1 MSNVIDLVDQIHF
14 LGEEATGTINLLQCV
29 WVYDRT
35 IDIEGLRR
43 FHHHLRRGRLAR
55 RIERSPMPFGR
66 HRWVS
71 PHRSSDIEI
80 VECARPREEF
90 DSWLDDQANTPLDSE
105 HGPEWHLAIL
115 PFTDGGTGISFV
127 ISHCLTDG
135 VGLCEALAD
144 AAVGRDDVITWPAAL
159 SRPRW
164 RALREDA
171 RQTTRDI
178 PGIGRAVIA
187 AAGTRRRG
195 RRSDGF
201 GTPPPRGPR
210 LPFAGPDEPA
220 TLPTATIF
228 IDAAEWDRRAE
239 ALRGTSNTLL
249 AGLAARLAQRMGRVA
264 ADGSA
269 ILAIPVNDRA
279 PGDTRANAI
288 TGIDITVD
296 PAPAATDLRE
306 IRAATKQALIRRQ
319 QVPDERFALLPIVPL
334 LPKWLVRRMIS
345 VAVGSAATG
354 SSNLGA
360 VSPAANRPDG
370 TDADWFAIKMRYP
383 SMTTA
388 TMHHTGGLLNL
399 LSGRTHGQVFVSVVA
414 YQSDNSK
421 DRLQQIISDALGDFS
436 LTCTT
441 NWRHLESVG
450 APDRRP

>member
-80 VECARPREEF
+80 VGFARPREEF
-90 DSWLDDQANTPLDSE
+90 DAWLDDQANTPLDSE
-105 HGPEWHLAIL
+105 HGPEWHLAVL

-135 VGLCEALAD
+135 VGLCEALAN

-187 AAGTRRRG
+187 AARTQRRH
-195 RRSDGF
+195 RRSDGS
-201 GTPPPRGPR
+201 GTPPPSGPR
-210 LPFAGPDEPA
+210 LPFIGPDEPA

-228 IDAAEWDRRAE
+228 IDAAEWDTRAQ

-306 IRAATKQALIRRQ
+306 IRAATKQALIHRQ

-345 VAVGSAATG
+345 LAVGNAATG

-383 SMTTA
+383 SMTKA

-399 LSGRTHGQVFVSVVA
+399 LAGRTHGQIFVSVVA
-414 YQSDNSK
+414 HQQDDSNDA
-421 DRLQQIISDALGDFS
+421 LQQLISQTLSEFS
-436 LTCTT
+436 LICTT
-441 NWRHLESVG
+441 NWRHPESVG

>member
-1 MSNVIDLVDQIHF
+1 MSNVIDLVDQTHF
-14 LGEEATGTINLLQCV
+14 LGEKATGTSTVLQCV
-29 WVYDRT
+29 WVYNRT

-43 FHHHLRRGRLAR
+43 FHHHLQRGWLAR
-55 RIERSPMPFGR
+55 RIEQSPMPFGR

-71 PHRSSDIEI
+71 PHRSSDIEV
-80 VECARPREEF
+80 VECARPRGEF
-90 DSWLDDQANTPLDSE
+90 DAWLDDQANTPLDSE
-105 HGPEWHLAIL
+105 HGPEWHLAVL

-159 SRPRW
+159 SRSRW

-178 PGIGRAVIA
+178 PGIGRGVIA
-187 AAGTRRRG
+187 TAGTRRRG
-195 RRSDGF
+195 RRSDGS
-201 GTPPPRGPR
+201 GTPPASGPH
-210 LPFAGPDEPA
+210 LPFVGPDEPVTLA
-220 TLPTATIF
+220 TTTIF
-228 IDAAEWDRRAE
+228 LDAAEWDMRAQ

-249 AGLAARLAQRMGRVA
+249 AGLSARLAQRMGRVA

-296 PAPAATDLRE
+296 PAPAVTDLRE

-319 QVPDERFALLPIVPL
+319 EVPDERFALLPIVPL

-345 VAVGSAATG
+345 MAVGSATTA

-360 VSPAANRPDG
+360 VSGAANRPDG

-383 SMTTA
+383 SMTKA

-414 YQSDNSK
+414 YRPDNSN
-421 DRLQQIISDALGDFS
+421 DQLQQSISSALGDFS

-441 NWRHLESVG
+441 NWQRPEPVTAS
-450 APDRRP
+450 DRRP

>member
-14 LGEEATGTINLLQCV
+14 LGEEATGTINLLQGV

-90 DSWLDDQANTPLDSE
+90 DAWLDDQANTPLDSE
-105 HGPEWHLAIL
+105 HGPEWHLAVL

-178 PGIGRAVIA
+178 PSIGRAVIA
-187 AAGTRRRG
+187 AARTRRRHRG
-195 RRSDGF
+195 SDGS
-201 GTPPPRGPR
+201 GTPSPSGPR
-210 LPFAGPDEPA
+210 LPFIGPDEPV

-228 IDAAEWDRRAE
+228 IDAAEWDMRAQE
-239 ALRGTSNTLL
+239 LRGTSNTLL

-288 TGIDITVD
+288 TGIDISVD
-296 PAPAATDLRE
+296 LAPAVTDLRE
-306 IRAATKQALIRRQ
+306 IRAATKQALIHRQ
-319 QVPDERFALLPIVPL
+319 EVPDERFALLPIVPL

-345 VAVGSAATG
+345 LAVGSAATG
-354 SSNLGA
+354 SSNLGG

-370 TDADWFAIKMRYP
+370 TDADRFAIKMRYP
-383 SMTTA
+383 SMTKA

-399 LSGRTHGQVFVSVVA
+399 LSGRTHGLVFVSVVA
-414 YQSDNSK
+414 YQPDNSNSQ
-421 DRLQQIISDALGDFS
+421 LQQIISHTLSDFS
-436 LTCTT
+436 LSCTT
-441 NWRHLESVG
+441 NWRHPESVG

>member
-80 VECARPREEF
+80 VGFARPREEF
-90 DSWLDDQANTPLDSE
+90 DAWLDDQANTPLDSE
-105 HGPEWHLAIL
+105 HGPEWHLAVL

-135 VGLCEALAD
+135 VGLCEALAN

-187 AAGTRRRG
+187 AARTQRRH
-195 RRSDGF
+195 RRSDGS
-201 GTPPPRGPR
+201 GTPPPSGPR
-210 LPFAGPDEPA
+210 LPFIGPDEPA

-228 IDAAEWDRRAE
+228 IDAAEWDTRAQ

-306 IRAATKQALIRRQ
+306 IRAATKQALIHRQ
-319 QVPDERFALLPIVPL
+319 EVPDERFALLPIVPL
-334 LPKWLVRRMIS
+334 LPKWLVRRMIRL
-345 VAVGSAATG
+345 AVGSAATG

-370 TDADWFAIKMRYP
+370 TDADWFAMKMRYP
-383 SMTTA
+383 SMTKA

-399 LSGRTHGQVFVSVVA
+399 LSGRTHEQVFVSVVA
-414 YQSDNSK
+414 HQQGNSN
-421 DRLQQIISDALGDFS
+421 DALQQIISQTLSEFS
-436 LTCTT
+436 LSCTT
-441 NWRHLESVG
+441 NWRSPELVTVLDG
-450 APDRRP
+450 RR

>member
-14 LGEEATGTINLLQCV
+14 VGEKATGTSTVLQCI
-29 WVYDRT
+29 WVYNRA

-43 FHHHLRRGRLAR
+43 FHHHLQRGRLAR
-55 RIERSPMPFGR
+55 RIEQSPVPFGR

-71 PHRSSDIEI
+71 PDRSPDIEI

-90 DSWLDDQANTPLDSE
+90 DAWLDDQANTHLDSE
-105 HGPEWHLAIL
+105 HGPEWHLAVL
-115 PFTDGGTGISFV
+115 PFTDGGAGISFV

-144 AAVGRDDVITWPAAL
+144 AAVGRDDVISWPAAL

-164 RALREDA
+164 RALREDT

-178 PGIGRAVIA
+178 PGIGRAVTA
-187 AAGTRRRG
+187 AARTRKRRRG
-195 RRSDGF
+195 SDGS
-201 GTPPPRGPR
+201 GTPPPGGPR
-210 LPFAGPDEPA
+210 LPFVGPDEPV

-228 IDAAEWDRRAE
+228 VDAAEWDTRAQ

-306 IRAATKQALIRRQ
+306 IRAATKQALTRRQ
-319 QVPDERFALLPIVPL
+319 EVPDERFALLPIVPL

-345 VAVGSAATG
+345 MAVGSASTG

-383 SMTTA
+383 SMTRA

-414 YQSDNSK
+414 YQPDNSN
-421 DRLQQIISDALGDFS
+421 DQLQQIISHTLGDFS

-441 NWRHLESVG
+441 NWRRPEPVT
-450 APDRRP
+450 APDRRL

>member
-71 PHRSSDIEI
+71 PHRSSDIEV
-80 VECARPREEF
+80 VECARPRGEF
-90 DSWLDDQANTPLDSE
+90 DAWLDDQANTPLDSE
-105 HGPEWHLAIL
+105 HGPEWHLAVL

-144 AAVGRDDVITWPAAL
+144 AAVGRDEVITWPAAL

-178 PGIGRAVIA
+178 PGVGRAVIA
-187 AAGTRRRG
+187 AARTRRRHRG
-195 RRSDGF
+195 SDGS
-201 GTPPPRGPR
+201 GTPPPSGPR
-210 LPFAGPDEPA
+210 LPFVGPDKPV

-228 IDAAEWDRRAE
+228 IDAAEWDTRAQ

-306 IRAATKQALIRRQ
+306 IRAATKQALIHRQ

-345 VAVGSAATG
+345 LAVGNAATG

-383 SMTTA
+383 SMTKA

-399 LSGRTHGQVFVSVVA
+399 LAGRTHGQIFVSVVA
-414 YQSDNSK
+414 HQQDNSN
-421 DRLQQIISDALGDFS
+421 DALQQRISQTLSEFS

-441 NWRHLESVG
+441 NWRHPESVG